1 MAVGTAYPCC
11 AAPKLSYHRAVRFA
25 VCRSDLPG
33 SLLPAYARKSGGLQM
48 TRLLEQ
54 AFSEASKL
62 PPQEQDALADWL
74 LAELRSEKRWAEL
87 FANSQQEL
95 AKLAAE

>member
-1 MAVGTAYPCC
+1 
-11 AAPKLSYHRAVRFA
+11 
-25 VCRSDLPG
+25 
-33 SLLPAYARKSGGLQM
+33 M

-95 AKLAAE
+95 AKLAAEALAEDRNGETEDLDPRQI